1 MITLPPVRLAVRIAR
16 EIHLPITTVLE
27 LPGRELALWAAV
39 FEEEAREDTAQDEP
53 EDVDPRAVFGLIGG
67 EVTSGNSK

>member
-1 MITLPPVRLAVRIAR
+1 M
-16 EIHLPITTVLE
+16 E

-39 FEEEAREDTAQDEP
+39 FEEESREDTAQEEP

-67 EVTSGNSK
+67 EVTSGNRK